1 VVGLLRLVIR
11 MLSRETMVSQL
22 LGSLLSLP
30 SPVSQAYL
38 LQTHQQIA
46 SAMSELIQTQA
57 SCVKTQRDWMMLLFV
72 LECVGTG
79 SNLTSLSTAT
89 WLPSLTSET
98 GEITTVAASKSPET
112 DPQDAPVEK
121 PPLPAAVKTSN
132 AAFLES
138 LSKFDVLVEE
148 SIEPHNPDIF
158 FKCCKTL
165 SDLVRGDVH
174 VTATNFSVCVHCI
187 RTFSEVSGCG
197 LALEHE
203 ASMGRLHPFHMSTGG
218 SRHHPGR
225 SVSPS
230 RAPSSS
236 KTLGDSSTA
245 TDREN
250 QSYTTASLQLLDL
263 MDTLF
268 SRIGRVFTP
277 EAVVL
282 LKKELEVEGSKA
294 TVHTAL
300 PQSEPNLKPGTGC
313 GGGGLLWRIA
323 WCPLLQ
329 GMARMCCDSR
339 KSVRQTGITYLQRAL
354 LAHDLQNLTSREW
367 ESCFLQVFFPMLSRL
382 LEVTPTVDLFNLEE
396 TRVRASNLLCKVFL
410 QHLLSLSSLPHFPD
424 LWFGILDF
432 MEKYLS
438 LENSDLLSEAIPE
451 SIKNLLLVMS
461 TQGVLEVSVG
471 GDTENKNE
479 ASLNLLQ
486 TTWIRIEQFLPG
498 FMNQLFPAV
507 PPPASLSSPSP
518 LPTQAP
524 PVESTLPQ
532 SSVDHSRSLEGVVVQ
547 EVPVTVDHVIAGS
560 GGGVGT
566 LAARPMQAQCSPSR
580 SPPGTSPHA
589 SPPTTSSPVAELQ
602 AQGEVSI
609 GSFPVTLHP
618 PLPTLTNVPVSQG
631 EESSGSQQSLV
642 LVQPATQSTPPAATA
657 SPLLNL

>member
-1 VVGLLRLVIR
+1 
-11 MLSRETMVSQL
+11 
-22 LGSLLSLP
+22 
-30 SPVSQAYL
+30 
-38 LQTHQQIA
+38 
-46 SAMSELIQTQA
+46 
-57 SCVKTQRDWMMLLFV
+57 
-72 LECVGTG
+72 
-79 SNLTSLSTAT
+79 
-89 WLPSLTSET
+89 
-98 GEITTVAASKSPET
+98 
-112 DPQDAPVEK
+112 
-121 PPLPAAVKTSN
+121 VKTSN

-174 VTATNFSVCVHCI
+174 VTAANFSVCVHCI
-187 RTFSEVSGCG
+187 RTFAEVSGCG

-203 ASMGRLHPFHMSTGG
+203 ASMGRLHPFHMSTGS

-277 EAVVL
+277 EAVGL
-282 LKKELEVEGSKA
+282 LKKEFEVEGSKA

-300 PQSEPNLKPGTGC
+300 PQSEPIMKPVTGC

-461 TQGVLEVSVG
+461 TQGVLEVSVDR
-471 GDTENKNE
+471 DTEHKNE

-532 SSVDHSRSLEGVVVQ
+532 PSGDHSRNLEGVVVQ
-547 EVPVTVDHVIAGS
+547 EVPVTVDHVIVSS
-560 GGGVGT
+560 GGGVST

-618 PLPTLTNVPVSQG
+618 PLPTLTNIPVSQG
-631 EESSGSQQSLV
+631 EESTGSQQSLV